1 MGSRASSQ
9 SIRINIREAGYNS
22 RLLGG
27 ELGSVPRIVLCS
39 RGFRK
44 SYGDWHLR
52 PFAQAFRDAK
62 PIDPCQ
68 APWRN

>member
-1 MGSRASSQ
+1 M
-9 SIRINIREAGYNS
+9 
-22 RLLGG
+22 
-27 ELGSVPRIVLCS
+27 GSVPRIVLCS